1 MPANTEYL
9 LAAYGIVI
17 AVVLVYGVGLMLR
30 LKSTASKLKNLQ
42 KLNDHEKTES

>member
-17 AVVLVYGVGLMLR
+17 SVVVIYGVGIMLR

-42 KLNDHEKTES
+42 NLNEYETTES